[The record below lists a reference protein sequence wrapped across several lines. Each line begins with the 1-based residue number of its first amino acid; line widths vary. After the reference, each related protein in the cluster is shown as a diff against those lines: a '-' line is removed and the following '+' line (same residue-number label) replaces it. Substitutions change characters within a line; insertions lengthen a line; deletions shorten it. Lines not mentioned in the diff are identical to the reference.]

1 MHEIRHTVSRK
12 DCQGQR
18 TGLPLGQ
25 LLREAACL
33 QSAGHLKSRLALG
46 RLPGQG
52 LYFVLFSGSKVI
64 EKQSLLK
71 LQIKIHT
78 IYNKAFL
85 GGLGAGGVFVMNLSD
100 TRKS

>member
-18 TGLPLGQ
+18 TGLPSGQ
-25 LLREAACL
+25 LLREAGCP

-46 RLPGQG
+46 QLPGQG
-52 LYFVLFSGSKVI
+52 LYFVLFSGSKII

-78 IYNKAFL
+78 IYNKVFFERT
-85 GGLGAGGVFVMNLSD
+85 GEVFVMNLSD